1 MAADQVLRRLVLA
14 LVLLVLTVLSLVYM
28 EDVTGSLRH
37 VIGSP
42 ALPPG
47 RQSRA
52 TISGLVQPASAVRCN
67 RITLPSQYYNEST
80 GPYNPA
86 AVRHPTSGEWY
97 LFHTYDEVGARR
109 AAGRGARAPAQGG
122 LLCSAAWGLSVRNAE
137 PYGKLDSQ
145 QWMRW

>member
-14 LVLLVLTVLSLVYM
+14 LVLLVLTILSLVYM

-42 ALPPG
+42 ATPSG

-67 RITLPSQYYNEST
+67 RITLPPQYYNEST

-109 AAGRGARAPAQGG
+109 AAADGPPCTCTPGFLQRRVGAPR
-122 LLCSAAWGLSVRNAE
+122 
-137 PYGKLDSQ
+137 
-145 QWMRW
+145 

>member
-14 LVLLVLTVLSLVYM
+14 LVLLVLTILSLVYM

-42 ALPPG
+42 ATPSG
-47 RQSRA
+47 RHSRA

-67 RITLPSQYYNEST
+67 RITLPPQYYNEST

-109 AAGRGARAPAQGG
+109 AAADGRPAPAHRAFCNAALGLPDRTTEPGG
-122 LLCSAAWGLSVRNAE
+122 HL
-137 PYGKLDSQ
+137 
-145 QWMRW
+145 